1 MDIKKEYEKIFP
13 ETNWSDE
20 EIISKMYIPKK
31 KNLNEKEEKKDS
43 INPQKLDITMDEF
56 VKQNNGIYLD
66 DLKNE
71 YHSII
76 K

>member
-1 MDIKKEYEKIFP
+1 MDIKKEYKKIFP

-20 EIISKMYIPKK
+20 EIISKMYVPKK

-56 VKQNNGIYLD
+56 VKKNNGIYLD

-71 YHSII
+71 YSTII